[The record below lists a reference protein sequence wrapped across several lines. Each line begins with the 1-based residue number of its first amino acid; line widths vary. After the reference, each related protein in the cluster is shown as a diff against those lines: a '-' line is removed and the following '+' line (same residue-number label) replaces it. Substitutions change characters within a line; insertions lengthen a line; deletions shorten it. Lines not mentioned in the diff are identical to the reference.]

1 MEYLT
6 VDYIDGVKER
16 ILPFV
21 FFIAI
26 PCLWWWYRF
35 VIEVFKS
42 ILSLFFTIEYEDD
55 GNKCCPHCH
64 IHLPDPEP
72 DSICAPK
79 PNPSPDL
86 SGGGMAVPPMQIPE
100 REKEYI
106 RRR

>member
-21 FFIAI
+21 YFIAI

-35 VIEVFKS
+35 IVEVFKS
-42 ILSLFFTIEYEDD
+42 IFGLFFTIEYDD
-55 GNKCCPHCH
+55 DNNNCCPHCH
-64 IHLPDPEP
+64 IHIDDPDPQP
-72 DSICAPK
+72 IHASK
-79 PNPSPDL
+79 PDL
-86 SGGGMAVPPMQIPE
+86 PPDIGGMSLPPMQIPE

-106 RRR
+106 GRR